1 MKFLKFAILSGKDI
15 WKHKWAYVLL
25 IFQLILVEILLL
37 SFGSRL
43 QGVYES
49 RKLCNAFNGEN
60 MYYYMQYQ
68 YTKDTLDN
76 ILSKEILDKIEIV
89 EMPLMAISEENGTDY
104 VACGYMDRLIEACE
118 YDLTEGKWFSEYE
131 GSNIPAISTDPD
143 IHVGTSFSV
152 GQGEN
157 SCVVEIIGYLDAD
170 SYVLNFHGGS
180 GSGLGSLHEFVSHPS
195 FQLILPYQSQKW
207 NSITEKATD
216 YMEVC
221 NQSMLFVSDSDVVER
236 LLEES
241 HDYGA
246 VTDINTMKHNYDTDI
261 KNDFILNGTI
271 LLVFAIL
278 SITGLIGFHGIQ
290 SAKHE
295 RNYLIYYFLG
305 GKNRDFVVIEIL
317 KNGVILAMSFGIF
330 MFLYK
335 KMDIFTY
342 SQNELQR
349 ISWQAI
355 VGVFLV
361 ISLICVTTSLWYIRR
376 LAHTQWITAYKF
388 KS

>member
-1 MKFLKFAILSGKDI
+1 LSGKDI

-25 IFQLILVEILLL
+25 IIQLILVEILLL

-49 RKLCNAFNGEN
+49 RKLCNAFNEEN
-60 MYYYMQYQ
+60 MYYYMKYQ
-68 YTKDTLDN
+68 YTKDSLNN
-76 ILSKEILDKIEIV
+76 ILSKEILDKVEIV
-89 EMPLMAISEENGTDY
+89 EMPLMAISEEDGTDY
-104 VACGYMDRLIEACE
+104 VACGYMDRLIEACQ
-118 YDLTEGKWFSEYE
+118 YDLTEGKWFSEYQ
-131 GSNIPAISTDPD
+131 GDKIPAISTDPD
-143 IHVGTSFSV
+143 IRVGTSFTV

-157 SCVVEIIGYLDAD
+157 SSVVEIIGYMDAD
-170 SYVLNFHGGS
+170 SYVLKFHGGS
-180 GSGLGSLHEFVSHPS
+180 SSGLGRLDEFVSHPS
-195 FQLILPYQSQKW
+195 FQLILPYQSKKW

-246 VTDINTMKHNYDTDI
+246 VTDINTMKHNYYTDM

-317 KNGVILAMSFGIF
+317 KNGVVLAMSFGIF

-335 KMDIFTY
+335 KMSLFTY

-355 VGVFLV
+355 AVVFLA

-376 LAHTQWITAYKF
+376 LAHTQWVTAYKL

>member
-60 MYYYMQYQ
+60 MYYYTQYQ
-68 YTKDTLDN
+68 YTKNTLDN

-104 VACGYMDRLIEACE
+104 VACGYMDRVIEACE

-143 IHVGTSFSV
+143 IRVGTSFSV
-152 GQGEN
+152 GRGEN

-170 SYVLNFHGGS
+170 SYVLYFCGGS
-180 GSGLGSLHEFVSHPS
+180 SSGLGGLDQFVSHPS

-295 RNYLIYYFLG
+295 REYLIYYFLG

-317 KNGVILAMSFGIF
+317 KNGVVFVMSFGIF
-330 MFLYK
+330 MFLFR
-335 KMDIFTY
+335 KMDLFTY